1 MEEAM
6 SGRPEGTGAPAGTPV
21 ICAKDFAFSYPGAEK
36 PVFSGVDWHVAAGEF
51 QLLVG
56 ATGCGKTTLLR
67 CAVPAL
73 APAGSREG
81 SLECSGFVGYVDQSP
96 ANQLVCDTVW
106 HELAF
111 GLENRGVP
119 QAQMR
124 RRVAEVAH
132 FFGIEPWFHRRC
144 DELSGGQQQIVVLAS
159 ALALRPSVLLLDEP
173 TSQLDPVAEK
183 TFAHAL
189 FRVSRELGITVVVAT
204 HAPETLVEYATSAV
218 RLGPAGLEERPLSEF
233 RREVLGDVARVGAGG
248 RGAAGGAAG
257 RAAGGEK
264 PVVTL
269 DGVFARYSR
278 QSDWVLRGFDFTA
291 AAGSIHALVGG
302 NGSGKSTLLKVVAGV
317 LRPERGRVDNRL
329 RASQALLPQNPKA
342 LFVCDSVAEEL
353 REWQKACGYSE
364 AQIAQVQAEFG
375 LEGLDTRHPYD
386 LSGGQQQL
394 LAFAKLALTK
404 PRLWLMDEPTK
415 GLDAEAALVVA
426 RAVRRL
432 ADGGA
437 TLIVA
442 THDLTCAALLANTVT
457 LIFDGESACD
467 EPAAEFFEGNIFYQ
481 PVKNAFA
488 RRWLAEGPGEATA
501 LAAGEA
507 NA

>member
-6 SGRPEGTGAPAGTPV
+6 SAPVGSPA
-21 ICAKDFAFSYPGAEK
+21 ICAKGFAFSYSGAEK
-36 PVFSGVDWHVAAGEF
+36 PVFSGVDWRVAAGEF

-132 FFGIEPWFHRRC
+132 FFGIEPWFHHRC

-218 RLGPAGLEERPLSEF
+218 RLGPAGLEERSLSEF
-233 RREVLGDVARVGAGG
+233 RREVLGDVALV
-248 RGAAGGAAG
+248 GAAG
-257 RAAGGEK
+257 RGAGGGSGAADGEK

-278 QSDWVLRGFDFTA
+278 QADWVLRGFDFTA

-302 NGSGKSTLLKVVAGV
+302 NGSGKSTLLKVIAGV

-364 AQIAQVQAEFG
+364 SQIAQVQAEFK
-375 LEGLDTRHPYD
+375 LEGLDARHPYD

-394 LAFAKLALTK
+394 LAFAKLALTN

-426 RAVRRL
+426 RAMRRL
-432 ADGGA
+432 ADDGA

-442 THDLTCAALLANTVT
+442 THDLTCSALLANTVT

-488 RRWLAEGPGEATA
+488 RRWLAEGPSAP
-501 LAAGEA
+501 AGEA
-507 NA
+507 DA